1 MSTRTQTFD
10 THSRYNPIYHFVA
23 APILYGN
30 FLLQTWELAR
40 TPSRDTLASF
50 AVALGLAAL
59 TLAART
65 MALSV
70 QDRVIR
76 LEERLRLERLLP
88 PERRSE
94 ISALSVRQLVALRF
108 ASDAEAPALVA
119 RVVSGEL
126 ADQKAIKQAVREW
139 RPDFLRA

>member
-1 MSTRTQTFD
+1 MSSRTQNYA
-10 THSRYNPIYHFVA
+10 THARYNPVYHFLA

-30 FLLQTWELAR
+30 FLLRTWDIAR
-40 TPSRDTLASF
+40 EPSRDALGNF
-50 AVALGLAAL
+50 AIALGLAAL

-70 QDRVIR
+70 QNRVIR

-88 PERRSE
+88 PERHGE
-94 ISALSVRQLVALRF
+94 ISRLSVRQLVALRF
-108 ASDAEAPALVA
+108 ASDVEAPALVA
-119 RVVSGEL
+119 RVISGEL
-126 ADQKAIKQAVREW
+126 GDQKAIKQAVREW